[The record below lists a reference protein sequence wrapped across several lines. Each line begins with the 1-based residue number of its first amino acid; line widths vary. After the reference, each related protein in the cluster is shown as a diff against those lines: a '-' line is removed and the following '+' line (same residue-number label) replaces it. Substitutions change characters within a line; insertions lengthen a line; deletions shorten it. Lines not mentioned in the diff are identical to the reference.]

1 MRIIGGKHKGR
12 NLIRV
17 NKPTTRETSDFVK
30 ESVFGIL
37 GGRTPGVVL
46 DLFAGAGSYGLE
58 AISRGASFLYAVDSD
73 IAAVL
78 TVVENAKVMGE
89 TDKLKALHRPYE
101 RFLKTIKKDL
111 RFDLVFLDPP
121 YAMNI
126 CEDILIKLYP
136 NLNGGAK
143 VVCETNKFTE
153 LSDHVGAYTKIK
165 DRIYGRKRITIYQ
178 K

>member
-1 MRIIGGKHKGR
+1 MRIVGGKHRGR
-12 NLIRV
+12 NLLRV

-37 GGRTPGVVL
+37 GGRTPGIVL

-58 AISRGASFLYAVDSD
+58 AISRGASLLYAVDSD
-73 IAAVL
+73 MAAIL
-78 TVVENAKVMGE
+78 TIVENAKNMGE
-89 TDKLKALHRPYE
+89 TDKLKALHRPYD
-101 RFLKTIKKDL
+101 RFLNKLNKDV

-121 YAMNI
+121 YFMNI
-126 CEDILIKLYP
+126 CEDILIKLYAFLSP
-136 NLNGGAK
+136 SAK

-153 LSDHVGAYTKIK
+153 LGDVAGYTKIK
-165 DRIYGRKRITIYQ
+165 ERVYGRKKITIYQ